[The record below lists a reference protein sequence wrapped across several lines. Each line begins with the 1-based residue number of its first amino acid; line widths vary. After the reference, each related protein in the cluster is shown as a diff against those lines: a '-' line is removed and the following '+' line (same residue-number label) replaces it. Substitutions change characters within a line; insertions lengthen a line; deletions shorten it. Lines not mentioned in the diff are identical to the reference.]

1 MRRALLTLL
10 FCFVGFAQAYA
21 KVALII
27 GNGSYTD
34 APLANPPN
42 DARLIAQTLRGLG
55 FEVTELIDADQRA
68 MKRAVRD
75 FGARMRSFGPDG
87 VGLFYYAGHGVQSN
101 GTNFLIPVGAQV
113 AHEADLDIEAVDAQ
127 AIVKRMEQEGSQ
139 LNIVILD
146 ACRNNP
152 YARPTRGVKVQSG
165 FARLQAPAG
174 SFIAYSTSPGNVA
187 EDGSGQNSPYSRALA
202 VHLAQPGLPIE
213 EVFKRVRRSVMQ
225 ETNRRQ
231 VPWESS
237 SIIDDFYPAGRSSGT
252 GTQVALSTTSSAVTS
267 TVRSV
272 LTSTESEKV
281 AKPGFN
287 CAKATTPQEKIICLE
302 PRLAK
307 ADRLLNDAYR
317 ALRTRIN
324 DKDSWR
330 VVRNSQRQW
339 IKDRDRSCTASR
351 SDISNRTKRRVVA
364 ACLEHQTL
372 QRAGELDV
380 WH

>member
-1 MRRALLTLL
+1 MLRTLLTLL
-10 FCFVGFAQAYA
+10 FCLIGFGQVYA
-21 KVALII
+21 KVALVI
-27 GNGSYTD
+27 GNGSYVD
-34 APLANPPN
+34 APLSNPPN
-42 DARLIAQTLRGLG
+42 DARLMSRTLRNLG
-55 FEVTELIDADQRA
+55 FEVTELIDGDQRA

-75 FGARMRSFGPDG
+75 FGARLRSFGPSG

-101 GTNFLIPVGAQV
+101 GTNFLIPIGADV
-113 AHEADLDIEAVDAQ
+113 ELEADLDIEAVDAQ
-127 AIVKRMEQEGSQ
+127 SIVGRMEKEGNQ

-152 YARPTRGVKVQSG
+152 YARPSRGIKVQSG

-187 EDGSGQNSPYSRALA
+187 EDGTGQNSPYSRALA
-202 VHLAQPGLPIE
+202 NHLTQPGLPIE
-213 EVFKRVRRSVMQ
+213 EVFKRVRRSVMK
-225 ETNRRQ
+225 ETDRRQ

-237 SIIDDFYPAGRSSGT
+237 SIVDDFYPAGRKAGSG
-252 GTQVALSTTSSAVTS
+252 ALVRPSPTSSSVVA

-272 LTSTESEKV
+272 LNAEDSEKV

-307 ADRLLNDAYR
+307 ADRTLNDVYR
-317 ALRTRIN
+317 ALKRRIS
-324 DKDSWR
+324 DKRSWR

-339 IKDRDRSCTASR
+339 IKDRDRSCAASK
-351 SDISNRTKRRVVA
+351 SDISDRVRRRGVA
-364 ACLEHQTL
+364 ACLEDQTL
-372 QRAGELDV
+372 QRARELDV